1 VPATTL
7 ADARV
12 ELTGRVVGAL
22 EARVQK
28 NGAFEFPA
36 VAPGTYLVRVPQI
49 PNLTPSYVVVGW
61 DDTNLQLSR

>member
-1 VPATTL
+1 
-7 ADARV
+7 
-12 ELTGRVVGAL
+12 VVGAL